1 MRANERDTAI
11 IEKVL
16 DYCTQISD
24 THEKFNDSYDQFS
37 SDFIYRNAI
46 CLCLLQIGELSI
58 RLSDDFKDGY
68 TNIPWRAIR
77 GMRNMVAHEYGHIDV
92 PTLWNTSHKY
102 ILELKAFC
110 ETVLSN
116 GEAEDTSQNFTQTM

>member
-46 CLCLLQIGELSI
+46 CLCLLKLGVGSLTQIYPRVKSI
-58 RLSDDFKDGY
+58 L
-68 TNIPWRAIR
+68 
-77 GMRNMVAHEYGHIDV
+77 
-92 PTLWNTSHKY
+92 
-102 ILELKAFC
+102 
-110 ETVLSN
+110 
-116 GEAEDTSQNFTQTM
+116 